1 MTFPNHLPADRRYI
15 HGSWPI
21 TRHRFM
27 SNTEQR
33 VLHATAKVGQELR
46 LTYAN
51 RTPEVIQQYF
61 DHYNQSYGTQ
71 YAFEI
76 PREVFVGWS
85 ESRNLLGQQ
94 LLWQYK
100 QAPRITS
107 QRGTFG
113 TLEVTL
119 IAATTGGLLPDTVIN
134 VDSNPVRSFTP
145 ASSTYDVSHPAWSD
159 FMNNYAI
166 WFDPLL
172 GDHDFSVTLDFP
184 VTGTYTFHVSSD
196 NSSLWGIN
204 GGLGYETS
212 PTSYLTYGTW
222 NLTVSSGSNTISATA
237 INFSASNNTFDANPG
252 GWAMQILKPDGT
264 ELWNSRMRVVGTG
277 TATLVSSGLHCI
289 ENTGLPVGKAPGSGS
304 GRFPAY
310 HPSNRNIT
318 LSDWNTKRFD
328 GSLSRQAVTMTLP
341 STAVDND
348 GKLSLTFANRVDAVA
363 EEILTHYD
371 AYTSSLNSFQL
382 SPEIL
387 EDWNSPFRFSWT
399 NSQWIYETAP
409 QVTST
414 HIGTSTTNVR
424 LLRIGQDPVNAP

>member
-1 MTFPNHLPADRRYI
+1 MTFPNHLPADRRYV

-51 RTPEVIQQYF
+51 RTPAVIQQYF

-71 YAFEI
+71 YAFDI
-76 PREVFVGWS
+76 PQEVFVGWS

-119 IAATTGGLLPDTVIN
+119 IAASTGGLLST
-134 VDSNPVRSFTP
+134 
-145 ASSTYDVSHPAWSD
+145 AS
-159 FMNNYAI
+159 
-166 WFDPLL
+166 L
-172 GDHDFSVTLDFP
+172 GECS
-184 VTGTYTFHVSSD
+184 
-196 NSSLWGIN
+196 GI
-204 GGLGYETS
+204 
-212 PTSYLTYGTW
+212 
-222 NLTVSSGSNTISATA
+222 
-237 INFSASNNTFDANPG
+237 
-252 GWAMQILKPDGT
+252 
-264 ELWNSRMRVVGTG
+264 
-277 TATLVSSGLHCI
+277 SGL
-289 ENTGLPVGKAPGSGS
+289 PAGKSPGAG
-304 GRFPAY
+304 GGPFPAY

-328 GSLSRQAVTMTLP
+328 GSMSRQAVTMTLP

-348 GKLSLTFANRVDAVA
+348 GKLSLTFANRLDAVA

-382 SPEIL
+382 SSEIL

-399 NSQWIYETAP
+399 NSQWIYESPP

-424 LLRIGQDPVNAP
+424 LLRIGQEPVNAP